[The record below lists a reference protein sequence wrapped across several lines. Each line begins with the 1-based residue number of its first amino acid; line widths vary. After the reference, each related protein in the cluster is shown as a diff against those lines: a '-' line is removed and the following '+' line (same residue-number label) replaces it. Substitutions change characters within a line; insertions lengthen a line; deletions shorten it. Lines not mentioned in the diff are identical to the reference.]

1 MVRVLV
7 LVLSN
12 SGSHNCKQDTI
23 DELFTDLQFMQHVP
37 PIVKHLLWTE
47 ADDGTKTDGAA
58 YRLFY
63 SKWGTCLWLTGCAP
77 DLVAYLPQDLHD
89 HHLYY
94 RTSRAWSPIGQ
105 PTDTN
110 SLETYNR
117 TYKSPEMFDSV
128 EGIEPTSAENHR
140 IPREP

>member
-1 MVRVLV
+1 MLR
-7 LVLSN
+7 
-12 SGSHNCKQDTI
+12 T
-23 DELFTDLQFMQHVP
+23 LF
-37 PIVKHLLWTE
+37 
-47 ADDGTKTDGAA
+47 
-58 YRLFY
+58 
-63 SKWGTCLWLTGCAP
+63 
-77 DLVAYLPQDLHD
+77 VAYLPQDLHD

-128 EGIEPTSAENHR
+128 EGIG
-140 IPREP
+140 IPVHAQATVSPGLRSGVSSS